1 MFGNVEA
8 HEDVRAKDQESGFTL
23 IEMMIASVV
32 LMVGLVSVVGVAAYV
47 SRLNSTSQ
55 TINVLVSTAQD
66 EADKMRNMIWSDVSE
81 DPRLKVGGSLT
92 YSSADAN
99 HREQITNTPAG
110 NVDVSWEVANGP
122 GTTGD
127 LRTVTVR
134 VVQEAGTARLADGIV
149 VTTIVAKT

>member
-47 SRLNSTSQ
+47 SRLNATSQ
-55 TINVLVSTAQD
+55 TINVLVTTAQD
-66 EADKMRNMIWSDVSE
+66 EADKMRNMTWSDVTE
-81 DPRLKVGGSLT
+81 DPKLSVGGSLN
-92 YSSADAN
+92 YASSDTN
-99 HREQITNTPAG
+99 HREQITDTPAG
-110 NVDVSWEVANGP
+110 NVNVSWRVANGP

-134 VVQEAGTARLADGIV
+134 VVQENGPARLADGIV
-149 VTTIVAKT
+149 ITTIVAKT

>member
-110 NVDVSWEVANGP
+110 NVNVSWEVANGP

-134 VVQEAGTARLADGIV
+134 VVQEAGPARLADGIV